1 MTPASVPFTIR
12 TLNNISPRGLER
24 LSRERYTVS
33 SDIAEP
39 DAIIVRSADM
49 HAMTIPSSVKA
60 VGRAGAGTNN
70 VPVAALSKRVVPVF
84 NAPGANANAV
94 KELVIAAILM
104 SMRHVCEAWSYA
116 RGLSADDDHA
126 LEEAVEQGKKKF
138 VGRELP
144 GRVLGVIGLGAV
156 GVEVANAAHAL
167 GMRIV
172 GFDPELTVERALQLT
187 SSIERALS
195 VEDLFSRA
203 DVVTVHTPLV
213 EETRNLV
220 NAARLKRMR
229 DGGIVVNFA
238 RAGIV
243 DTGAIIDALDKGKL
257 AGYVCDFPT
266 KAIKDHPKVVAL
278 PHLGASTNEAEENC
292 AVMVADTL
300 REFLE
305 NGTIRH
311 SVNFP
316 DARLPR
322 PAGTTRVAV
331 ANENVP
337 NMVAEIS
344 SALAAAKLNIANL
357 LNKSRGD
364 LAYTLIDVDGQLP
377 PSVLE
382 AIGAIPGVLSVR
394 SVGGGSAPEKLG

>member
-1 MTPASVPFTIR
+1 MPVDARSRFTIR
-12 TLNNISPRGLER
+12 TLNNISPRGIER
-24 LSRERYTVS
+24 LPRDRYTVS
-33 SDIAEP
+33 SDAAEP

-49 HAMTIPSSVKA
+49 HKMTIPASVKA

-70 VPVAALSKRVVPVF
+70 VPVAALSKRGVPVF

-116 RGLSADDDHA
+116 RGLKAADDHA

-144 GRVLGVIGLGAV
+144 GRVLGVVGLGAV

-167 GMRIV
+167 GMSVV
-172 GFDPELTVERALQLT
+172 GFDPQLTVERALQLT
-187 SSIERALS
+187 SSIERTATLD
-195 VEDLFSRA
+195 DLFARA

-220 NAARLKRMR
+220 NRARLQRMR
-229 DGGIVVNFA
+229 DGSIVVNFA

-243 DTGAIIDALDKGKL
+243 DTGAIVDALDDGKL

-266 KAIKDHPKVVAL
+266 QAIKDHPKVVAL
-278 PHLGASTNEAEENC
+278 PHLGASTHEAEENC

-300 REFLE
+300 RGFLE
-305 NGTIRH
+305 DGTIRH

-316 DARLPR
+316 DAVLPR
-322 PAGTTRVAV
+322 ASGTTRVAV

-337 NMVAEIS
+337 NVVAEIS
-344 SALAAAKLNIANL
+344 AALAAAKLNIANL

-364 LAYTLIDVDGQLP
+364 LAYTLVDVDGQVPADL
-377 PSVLE
+377 LE
-382 AIGAIPGVLSVR
+382 SIGATPGVLSVR
-394 SVGGGSAPEKLG
+394 SLGT

>member
-1 MTPASVPFTIR
+1 MSASARFTIR
-12 TLNNISPRGLER
+12 TINNISPRGLER
-24 LSRERYTVS
+24 LPRDRYTVS
-33 SDIAEP
+33 SDNVEP

-60 VGRAGAGTNN
+60 VARAGAGTNN
-70 VPVAALSKRVVPVF
+70 VPVAALSKRGIPVF

-104 SMRHVCEAWSYA
+104 SMRQVCEAWSYA
-116 RGLSADDDHA
+116 RGLSADDEHA

-167 GMRIV
+167 GMRVV

-187 SSIERALS
+187 SSIERTVLLD
-195 VEDLFSRA
+195 ELFSRA
-203 DVVTVHTPLV
+203 DVVTVHTPLI

-243 DTGAIIDALDKGKL
+243 DTRAIIDALDTGTL

-278 PHLGASTNEAEENC
+278 PHLGASTHEAEENC

-316 DARLPR
+316 NAVLPCGS
-322 PAGTTRVAV
+322 GTTRLAV

-364 LAYTLIDVDGQLP
+364 LAYTLIDVDGQVP
-377 PSVLE
+377 AAVLE
-382 AIGAIPGVLSVR
+382 AIGEIPGVLSVR
-394 SVGGGSAPEKLG
+394 SVGGSLPVERVG

>member
-1 MTPASVPFTIR
+1 MPVDAPSRFTIR
-12 TLNNISPRGLER
+12 TLNNISPRGIER
-24 LSRERYTVS
+24 LPRDRYAVS
-33 SDIAEP
+33 SDAAEP

-49 HAMTIPSSVKA
+49 HTMTIPASVKA

-70 VPVAALSKRVVPVF
+70 VPVAALSKRGVPVF

-116 RGLSADDDHA
+116 RGLKAADDHA

-144 GRVLGVIGLGAV
+144 GRVLGVVGLGAV

-167 GMRIV
+167 GMSVV
-172 GFDPELTVERALQLT
+172 GFDPQLTVERALQLT
-187 SSIERALS
+187 SSIERTATLD
-195 VEDLFSRA
+195 DLFARA

-220 NAARLKRMR
+220 NRARLQRMR
-229 DGGIVVNFA
+229 DGSIVVNFA

-243 DTGAIIDALDKGKL
+243 DTGAIVDALDDGKL

-266 KAIKDHPKVVAL
+266 QAIKDHPKVVAL
-278 PHLGASTNEAEENC
+278 PHLGASTHEAEENC

-300 REFLE
+300 RGFLE
-305 NGTIRH
+305 DGTIRH

-316 DARLPR
+316 DAVLPR
-322 PAGTTRVAV
+322 ASGTTRVAV

-337 NMVAEIS
+337 NVVAEIS
-344 SALAAAKLNIANL
+344 AALAAAKLNIANL

-364 LAYTLIDVDGQLP
+364 LAYTLVDVDGQVPADL
-377 PSVLE
+377 LE
-382 AIGAIPGVLSVR
+382 SIGATPGVLSVR
-394 SVGGGSAPEKLG
+394 SLGT

>member
-1 MTPASVPFTIR
+1 MTTPLNFTIR
-12 TLNNISPRGLER
+12 TINNISPLGLER
-24 LSRERYTVS
+24 LPRERYTVS

-49 HAMTIPSSVKA
+49 HAMAIPSSVKA

-70 VPVAALSKRVVPVF
+70 VPVAALSKRGIPVF

-104 SMRHVCEAWSYA
+104 AMRHVCEGWDYA
-116 RGLSADDDHA
+116 RGLVAEDDRA
-126 LEEAVEQGKKKF
+126 LDEAVEQGKKKF
-138 VGRELP
+138 VGHELP

-156 GVEVANAAHAL
+156 GVEVANAAHDL
-167 GMRIV
+167 GMRVV
-172 GFDPELTVERALQLT
+172 GFDPQLTVERALQLT
-187 SSIERALS
+187 PSIVRMGTL
-195 VEDLFSRA
+195 EDLFASA
-203 DVVTVHTPLV
+203 DVVTVQAPLM

-220 NAARLKRMR
+220 NAARLARMR
-229 DGGIVVNFA
+229 DGGILVNFA
-238 RAGIV
+238 RAGLV
-243 DTGAIIDALDKGKL
+243 DASAVLDALERGKL
-257 AGYVCDFPT
+257 ASYVCDFPT

-278 PHLGASTNEAEENC
+278 PHLGASTHEAEEKC
-292 AVMVADTL
+292 AIMVTETL

-305 NGTIRH
+305 HGTIRH

-316 DARLPR
+316 DAVLPR
-322 PAGTTRVAV
+322 AAGTARVAI

-344 SALAAAKLNIANL
+344 SALSVARLNIANL

-364 LAYTLIDVDGQLP
+364 LAYTLIDIDGQMP
-377 PSVLE
+377 ASVLE
-382 AIGAIPGVLSVR
+382 TLRAIPGVLAVR
-394 SVGGGSAPEKLG
+394 SMGA

>member
-1 MTPASVPFTIR
+1 MTTARAQFTIK
-12 TLNNISPRGLER
+12 TLNNISARGLER
-24 LSRERYTVS
+24 LPRDRYTVT
-33 SDIAEP
+33 SDNAEP
-39 DAIIVRSADM
+39 DAMIVRSADM

-70 VPVAALSKRVVPVF
+70 VPVASLSKRGVPVF

-116 RGLSADDDHA
+116 RGLTAADDHA

-138 VGRELP
+138 VGHELP
-144 GRVLGVIGLGAV
+144 GRVLGVVGLGAV

-167 GMRIV
+167 GMRVV
-172 GFDPELTVERALQLT
+172 GFDPDLTVERALQLT
-187 SSIERALS
+187 SSIERAVTL
-195 VEDLFSRA
+195 EDLFSRA
-203 DVVTVHTPLV
+203 DVVTVHAPLV
-213 EETRNLV
+213 DATRNLV
-220 NAARLKRMR
+220 NAARLERMK
-229 DGGIVVNFA
+229 DGGVIVNFA

-243 DTGAIIDALDKGKL
+243 DIGAMIGALDSGKV
-257 AGYVCDFPT
+257 ASYVCDFPT

-278 PHLGASTNEAEENC
+278 PHLGASTHEAEENC

-316 DARLPR
+316 DAVLPR
-322 PAGTTRVAV
+322 AAATTRLAV

-344 SALAAAKLNIANL
+344 SALAAARLNIANL
-357 LNKSRGD
+357 LSKSRGN

-377 PSVLE
+377 TAVLD
-382 AIGAIPGVLSVR
+382 AIRSIPGVLSVR
-394 SVGGGSAPEKLG
+394 AVAG

>member
-1 MTPASVPFTIR
+1 MASRFTIR
-12 TLNNISPRGLER
+12 TLNNISSRGLDR
-24 LSRERYTVS
+24 LPRDRYTVS
-33 SDIAEP
+33 SDAAEP

-49 HAMTIPSSVKA
+49 HTMTIPASVKA

-70 VPVAALSKRVVPVF
+70 VPVAALSKRGVPVF

-116 RGLSADDDHA
+116 RGLSAADDHA

-167 GMRIV
+167 GMSVV
-172 GFDPELTVERALQLT
+172 GFDPQLTVERALQLT
-187 SSIERALS
+187 SSIERTATLD
-195 VEDLFSRA
+195 DLFARA
-203 DVVTVHTPLV
+203 DVVTVHAPLI

-220 NAARLKRMR
+220 NRARLKRMR
-229 DGGIVVNFA
+229 DGGTVVNFA
-238 RAGIV
+238 RADIV
-243 DTGAIIDALDKGKL
+243 DTAAILDALDEGKL

-266 KAIKDHPKVVAL
+266 RAIKDHPKVVAL
-278 PHLGASTNEAEENC
+278 PHLGASTHEAEENC

-300 REFLE
+300 RGFLE
-305 NGTIRH
+305 NGAIRH

-316 DARLPR
+316 DAVLPR
-322 PAGTTRVAV
+322 ATGTTRVAV

-337 NMVAEIS
+337 NVVAEIS
-344 SALAAAKLNIANL
+344 AALAAAKLNIANL

-364 LAYTLIDVDGQLP
+364 LAYTLVDVDGQVP
-377 PSVLE
+377 AQVIE
-382 AIGAIPGVLSVR
+382 AIGAIPGVLSAR
-394 SVGGGSAPEKLG
+394 SPGA

>member
-1 MTPASVPFTIR
+1 MTTSRAQFTIK

-24 LSRERYTVS
+24 LPRDRYTVS
-33 SDIAEP
+33 SDNAEP

-49 HAMTIPSSVKA
+49 HATTIPSSVKA

-70 VPVAALSKRVVPVF
+70 VPVASLSKRGVPVF

-116 RGLSADDDHA
+116 RGLTAADDHA

-138 VGRELP
+138 VGHELP
-144 GRVLGVIGLGAV
+144 GRVLGVVGLGAV

-167 GMRIV
+167 GMRVV

-187 SSIERALS
+187 PSIERAVTL
-195 VEDLFSRA
+195 EDLFSRA
-203 DVVTVHTPLV
+203 DVVTVHAPLV
-213 EETRNLV
+213 DATRNLV
-220 NAARLKRMR
+220 NASRLERMK
-229 DGGIVVNFA
+229 DGGVVVNFA

-243 DTGAIIDALDKGKL
+243 DTSAIVSALDSGKL
-257 AGYVCDFPT
+257 ASYVCDFPT

-278 PHLGASTNEAEENC
+278 PHLGASTHEAEENC

-300 REFLE
+300 RGFLE

-316 DARLPR
+316 DAVLPR
-322 PAGTTRVAV
+322 ASATTRLAV

-357 LNKSRGD
+357 LSKSRGN

-377 PSVLE
+377 TDVLD
-382 AIGAIPGVLSVR
+382 AIRSIPGVLSVR
-394 SVGGGSAPEKLG
+394 AVAG

>member
-1 MTPASVPFTIR
+1 MPDSARFTIR

-24 LSRERYTVS
+24 LPRDRYTVS
-33 SDIAEP
+33 SDNAEP
-39 DAIIVRSADM
+39 DALIVRSADM
-49 HAMTIPSSVKA
+49 HAMTIPGSVKA

-70 VPVAALSKRVVPVF
+70 VPVAALSKRGVPVF

-104 SMRHVCEAWSYA
+104 SMRHVCDAWSYA
-116 RGLSADDDHA
+116 RGLSADDEHA
-126 LEEAVEQGKKKF
+126 LEEAIEQGKKKF

-167 GMRIV
+167 GMRVV
-172 GFDPELTVERALQLT
+172 GFDPELTVEHALQLT
-187 SSIERALS
+187 SSIERMLS
-195 VEDLFSRA
+195 LEELFSRA
-203 DVVTVHTPLV
+203 DVVTVHTPLI
-213 EETRNLV
+213 EATRNLV
-220 NAARLKRMR
+220 NAARLARMR
-229 DGGIVVNFA
+229 DGCIVVNFA

-243 DTGAIIDALDKGKL
+243 DTGAVIDALDRGKL

-278 PHLGASTNEAEENC
+278 PHLGASTYEAEENC
-292 AVMVADTL
+292 AMMVADTL

-316 DARLPR
+316 DAILPR
-322 PAGTTRVAV
+322 PSGTTRLAV

-377 PSVLE
+377 SQVLDE
-382 AIGAIPGVLSVR
+382 IRGIPGVLSVR
-394 SVGGGSAPEKLG
+394 SVAGSFSVERIG

>member
-1 MTPASVPFTIR
+1 MSASDRFTIR
-12 TLNNISPRGLER
+12 ILNNISSRGLER
-24 LSRERYTVS
+24 LPGDRYAVS
-33 SDIAEP
+33 SDTAEP

-49 HAMTIPSSVKA
+49 HAMTIPDSVKA

-70 VPVAALSKRVVPVF
+70 VPVAALSKRGVPVF

-116 RGLSADDDHA
+116 RGLAAADDHA

-138 VGRELP
+138 VGHELP
-144 GRVLGVIGLGAV
+144 DRVLGVIGLGAV
-156 GVEVANAAHAL
+156 GVGVANAAQAL
-167 GMRIV
+167 GMRVV

-187 SSIERALS
+187 SSIERMASLD
-195 VEDLFSRA
+195 DLFARA
-203 DVVTVHTPLV
+203 DVVTLHAPLMP
-213 EETRNLV
+213 ETRNLV
-220 NAARLKRMR
+220 NAARLARMR
-229 DGGIVVNFA
+229 NTGIVVNFA

-243 DTGAIIDALDKGKL
+243 DTSAIIAALDAGKL
-257 AGYVCDFPT
+257 AAYVCDFPT

-278 PHLGASTNEAEENC
+278 PHLGASTHEAEENC

-300 REFLE
+300 REFLD

-316 DARLPR
+316 DAVLPR
-322 PAGTTRVAV
+322 VPGATRLAV

-344 SALAAAKLNIANL
+344 STLAAAKLNIANL

-364 LAYTLIDVDGQLP
+364 VAYTLIDVDGQLP
-377 PSVLE
+377 ASVLD
-382 AIGAIPGVLSVR
+382 AIRAIPGVLSVR
-394 SVGGGSAPEKLG
+394 SVSG